1 MSSYLKFLSRN
12 KLYAAINLV
21 GLTLSMAFVLL
32 LAVYVQR
39 QLTTDHFQQN
49 ADRIYLVGNDE
60 NLVSGYWLHN
70 HLKNRYPEIEAATS
84 WAYSEK
90 SPFYIGM
97 SEQAI
102 NTNMAYADI
111 DFFDIFSFPLV
122 EGSVAEWKASDH
134 RCAISRQFA
143 NAHFA
148 QESPIGK
155 TLRYGTPGDL
165 TELTIAA
172 IFDDF
177 GNSTLKQPDV
187 IVRGE
192 NCVHYNS
199 ANNERMSNSGFCLT
213 FVMTRQGTDLAPK
226 QDDLLSFMKEIN
238 WTYKNGMQHEVNL
251 IPLLDIY
258 FLDNYNSNHTPSIN
272 TGSRTF
278 VGLATA
284 MCLVLLAFALLN
296 YVNLTTALCG
306 RRAKEMA
313 TRRLLGAGRWR
324 VSLQMIAESTL
335 MCAVAMLLAVLLAE
349 VLSPAASR
357 MLDYPFSIFQ
367 SITLPRILLAAV
379 FVLLTGLV
387 AGIVPALLIQRA
399 QPIEVVRGTLRT
411 KTKQVYSKIFIILQN
426 IVAVVMLVT
435 ALTMLLQVHHIV
447 NAPLGYNTHHILR
460 FDNYYGN
467 AEALQPLCDRLL
479 QEPCIKNVAF
489 GNGTP
494 FRGTNNNTMNTA
506 DGQVASFQI
515 IQGDSNY
522 FNMLG
527 LQPLHDNHNPGH
539 WWLNEFAMK
548 KFGLTFDSEV
558 LRFEQES
565 MPIGGYYKDFKFY
578 DILSPNKEALI
589 YNHGVFT
596 AQSFPW
602 TILVENTGNDREAY
616 ERVKAIVAEF
626 FPNDIFDAV
635 YLDDEIAEFFAPQTR
650 LSRLMALFTLLIL
663 LVSALGLVAMS
674 TYYMQQERHTV
685 AVRRVFGAE
694 RQQLQRQLTGSFMKL
709 VLAAFVIAAPLAY
722 WVVERFY
729 LQTFSYRIPLYWWV
743 FAVAGIIILL
753 VAFVSV
759 TFQAHRTVAANPAS
773 ILNTEK

>member
-1 MSSYLKFLSRN
+1 MKSYLKFLSRN

-21 GLTLSMAFVLL
+21 DLTLSMAFVLL

-39 QLTTDHFQQN
+39 QRTTDRFQQN

-70 HLKNRYPEIEAATS
+70 HLKNRYPEIEAATC
-84 WAYSEK
+84 WAYFEK
-90 SPFYIGM
+90 SPFYIGT

-143 NAHFA
+143 NTHFSG
-148 QESPIGK
+148 ESPIGK
-155 TLRYGTPGDL
+155 TLRYGNEGDL
-165 TELTIAA
+165 TELSIAA
-172 IFDDF
+172 VFDDF

-192 NCVHYNS
+192 NCFHYNP
-199 ANNERMSNSGFCLT
+199 ANDEQMRNSGFCLT
-213 FVMTRQGTDLAPK
+213 FVMTRPGADLAAK

-238 WTYKNGMQHEVNL
+238 WTYQNGERHEVNL

-335 MCAVAMLLAVLLAE
+335 MCAVAMLMAVLLAE
-349 VLSPAASR
+349 ALSPAASR

-399 QPIEVVRGTLRT
+399 QPIEVVRGSLRLR
-411 KTKQVYSKIFIILQN
+411 TKQVYSKIFIVLQN

-435 ALTMLLQVHHIV
+435 ALTMLLQVRHIV
-447 NAPLGYNTHHILR
+447 GAPLGYNTHHILR
-460 FDNYYGN
+460 FDNHYGR
-467 AEALQPLCDRLL
+467 AADLQPLRQRLL
-479 QEPCIKNVAF
+479 QEPSIKDVAF
-489 GNGTP
+489 GEGTP

-515 IQGDSNY
+515 IKGDSNY

-527 LQPLHDNHNPGH
+527 LQPIRDNHNPGH
-539 WWLNEFAMK
+539 YWLNEFAIN
-548 KFGLTFDSEV
+548 KFGLTLDSET
-558 LRFEQES
+558 LQFEFGPME
-565 MPIGGYYKDFKFY
+565 IGGVYKDFKFY
-578 DILSPNKEALI
+578 DILSDNKEALI
-589 YNHGVFT
+589 YNYGEYT
-596 AQSFPW
+596 AERYPW
-602 TILVENTGNDREAY
+602 TILVENNGNDREAY
-616 ERVKAIVAEF
+616 DRVKAIVAELY
-626 FPNDIFDAV
+626 PNDIFDAV

-674 TYYMQQERHTV
+674 TYYMQQEQQAV
-685 AVRRVFGAE
+685 AVRRVYGAE
-694 RQQLQRQLTGSFMKL
+694 QRKLQRALTGSFMKL
-709 VLAAFVIAAPLAY
+709 VLVTFVIATPIAY
-722 WVVERFY
+722 WVVNHFY
-729 LQTFSYRIPLYWWV
+729 LETFSYHIPLYWWI
-743 FAVAGIIILL
+743 FALAGIATLL
-753 VAFVSV
+753 VALVSV
-759 TFQAHRTVAANPAS
+759 TFQAHRTVGANPAN
-773 ILNTEK
+773 ILNAEK

>member
-1 MSSYLKFLSRN
+1 MNSYFKFLSRN
-12 KLYAAINLV
+12 KLYAAINLI

-32 LAVYVQR
+32 LTVYVQR
-39 QLTTDHFQQN
+39 QRTTDRFQQN
-49 ADRIYLVGNDE
+49 ADHIYLVGNDE

-70 HLKNRYPEIEAATS
+70 HLKNRYPEIEAATC
-84 WAYSEK
+84 WAYFEK
-90 SPFYIGM
+90 SPFYIGT

-143 NAHFA
+143 NTHFA
-148 QESPIGK
+148 QEIPIGK
-155 TLRYGTPGDL
+155 TLRYGNPGDL

-172 IFDDF
+172 VFDDF

-192 NCVHYNS
+192 NCSHYNR
-199 ANNERMSNSGFCLT
+199 ANDERMSNSGFSLT
-213 FVMTRQGTDLAPK
+213 FIMLRPGADLAPK

-238 WTYKNGMQHEVNL
+238 WTYQNGERHEVNL

-258 FLDNYNSNHTPSIN
+258 FLDNYMSNHTSGIN

-278 VGLATA
+278 VALATA
-284 MCLVLLAFALLN
+284 MCLVLLSFALLN
-296 YVNLTTALCG
+296 YVNLTT
-306 RRAKEMA
+306 
-313 TRRLLGAGRWR
+313 
-324 VSLQMIAESTL
+324 
-335 MCAVAMLLAVLLAE
+335 LLAE
-349 VLSPAASR
+349 ALSPAASR

-367 SITLPRILLAAV
+367 SITLPRILLAAA

-387 AGIVPALLIQRA
+387 AGIVPALIIQRA

-435 ALTMLLQVHHIV
+435 AFTMLLQVHHIV

-467 AEALQPLCDRLL
+467 AEALQPLRDRLL
-479 QEPCIKNVAF
+479 QEPCVKNVAF
-489 GNGTP
+489 GQGTP

-527 LQPLHDNHNPGH
+527 FQPLHDNHNPGH

-548 KFGLTFDSEV
+548 KFGLTLDSEV

-578 DILSPNKEALI
+578 DILSDNKEALI
-589 YNHGVFT
+589 YNHGEFT
-596 AQSFPW
+596 AQSSPW
-602 TILVENTGNDREAY
+602 TILVENTGNDRQAY
-616 ERVKAIVAEF
+616 ERVKAIVAEL

-663 LVSALGLVAMS
+663 LVSALGLLAMS

-694 RQQLQRQLTGSFMKL
+694 RQLLQRQLTGSFMKL
-709 VLAAFVIAAPLAY
+709 VLVAFVIATPIAY
-722 WVVERFY
+722 WVVNHFY
-729 LQTFSYRIPLYWWV
+729 LETFSYRIPLYWWI
-743 FAVAGIIILL
+743 FAVAGIVILL
-753 VAFVSV
+753 VALVSV
-759 TFQAHRTVAANPAS
+759 TFQAIRTVAANPAS
-773 ILNTEK
+773 ILNAEK

>member
-39 QLTTDHFQQN
+39 QRTTDRFQQN

-90 SPFYIGM
+90 SPFYIGT

-143 NAHFA
+143 NTHFSG
-148 QESPIGK
+148 ESPIGK

-192 NCVHYNS
+192 NCVHYNPY
-199 ANNERMSNSGFCLT
+199 NDEQMRNSGFCLT
-213 FVMTRQGTDLAPK
+213 FVMTRSGADLAPK

-238 WTYKNGMQHEVNL
+238 WTYKNGERQEVNL

-258 FLDNYNSNHTPSIN
+258 FLDNYNSTFTVGIN
-272 TGSRTF
+272 AGSRSF
-278 VGLATA
+278 VALATA

-349 VLSPAASR
+349 ALSPAASR

-367 SITLPRILLAAV
+367 SITLPRILLAAA

-548 KFGLTFDSEV
+548 KFGLTLDSEA

-602 TILVENTGNDREAY
+602 TILVENTGNDRQAY

-759 TFQAHRTVAANPAS
+759 TFQARRTVGANPAT
-773 ILNTEK
+773 ILGAEK